1 MVNLLELVAGCK
13 VLNWLVFSS
22 ELGVSSSLK
31 CSSSISSTFAWNL
44 IEIEGTEVVTG
55 LPKMAPN
62 VNVVLFI
69 TVMNQKHK

>member
-1 MVNLLELVAGCK
+1 MF
-13 VLNWLVFSS
+13 FSS

-62 VNVVLFI
+62 VNAMFFVSAGVHYLF
-69 TVMNQKHK
+69 